1 MPADK
6 VTTPD
11 PNQPPTVA
19 SFGPPKPVPTAPAST
34 AAPIGA
40 PPQMS
45 PTEFSRLPEEAAAKA
60 AAAARMLSAQ
70 PGGANPEAVVRMV
83 QELVRPAP
91 KSAPQ
96 QAPQPVA
103 ARPQEVSQA
112 ERLRLFQYDG
122 NRYGERIA
130 GFLNTHLPGVSIGI
144 TVEASE
150 TGAVSAFRLASIV
163 VDDSDEQIVLAEISA
178 EPTALGEA
186 LYALVQQ
193 TNERLNSPAAVVHTA
208 Y

>member
-1 MPADK
+1 
-6 VTTPD
+6 
-11 PNQPPTVA
+11 
-19 SFGPPKPVPTAPAST
+19 
-34 AAPIGA
+34 
-40 PPQMS
+40 
-45 PTEFSRLPEEAAAKA
+45 
-60 AAAARMLSAQ
+60 
-70 PGGANPEAVVRMV
+70 MV